1 MACIQ
6 TLQGISLD
14 CQGSMGG
21 LKSVAIANHSDVTS
35 VKIVDDMI
43 TNIVLADGK
52 KFKQYNFRKNTASM
66 TSTLNADVT
75 TGSSVSTDVVLS
87 FLRQD
92 TAKRVEMSAL
102 SLGELVMIVT
112 DANGKSWYLGKD
124 MPVTASA
131 GTGESGTAFSDAN
144 RYEITLQDTSLTWP
158 FEIRTEPETTGSS
171 EYVNLDALIDKA

>member
-6 TLQGISLD
+6 VLNGIALD

-21 LKSVAIANHSDVTS
+21 LKSVAIANYADVTS
-35 VKIVDDMI
+35 IKVVDDQV
-43 TNIVLADGK
+43 TNITLADGK
-52 KFKQYNFRKNTASM
+52 KFKEYKFRKNTASM
-66 TSTLNADVT
+66 TSTLNADVS

-112 DANGKSWYLGKD
+112 DSNGKSWFLGKD

-158 FEIRTEPETTGSS
+158 YEIRTMPETTGSS
-171 EYVNLDALIDKA
+171 EYVNLDAIVDKA